1 MSMSDN
7 YYIIRQDKRP
17 DRLFASFN
25 IFKSL
30 RATNIY
36 KFDERPPYPILNDR
50 PTVKQVISNLN
61 KSDFMVYLAFFG
73 AGLLSTILVTRNFNF
88 LADKFYIT
96 RFYMLGFA
104 SMGIFTA
111 LNCSYYRLIGF
122 MDNGLRWKNQDFVYN
137 KYDFTRDFEKKTIF
151 KYLRERAD

>member
-1 MSMSDN
+1 MSNSLSDK
-7 YYIIRQDKRP
+7 YYIVRPDKRP

-50 PTVKQVISNLN
+50 PTVKQVMMNLN

-73 AGLLSTILVTRNFNF
+73 AGLISTIIATRNFNF

-96 RFYMLGFA
+96 RWYMIAFGSA
-104 SMGIFTA
+104 G
-111 LNCSYYRLIGF
+111 
-122 MDNGLRWKNQDFVYN
+122 
-137 KYDFTRDFEKKTIF
+137 
-151 KYLRERAD
+151 